1 MKPNRLLEKMY
12 FDIIKSSYLQNEDL
26 NKKMHYEGKRLLIEP
41 IISLTP
47 EQEKVLTKGLGQI
60 KNPEE
65 YKQINS
71 STGLAVNYYKILEKT
86 GNLAELRFEDQVGKP
101 LRNGFPA
108 NLDVSYTYNDKQY
121 YVESKFLEP
130 YYNFYKSNE
139 SNTSSYFIRSRYK
152 SELPYI
158 DKWIDLFYKAE
169 QFNIYNVA
177 QLCRHLLAIYVR
189 YMKAKDKTIVLESV
203 TWRMTSEFL
212 NMIENEEIRDLMVIR
227 INDLYKESR
236 NCLELLNDFLQNKIH
251 CDNISFETL
260 CYNDILEDISQSDKL
275 NEFKLRYFLE

>member
-1 MKPNRLLEKMY
+1 MKLDSSLERMFFK
-12 FDIIKSSYLQNEDL
+12 IINTSYSKNEIL
-26 NKKMHYEGKRLLIEP
+26 SKKMHIEGKVPTIDTILPLN
-41 IISLTP
+41 SD
-47 EQEKVLTKGLGQI
+47 QEKILKLGLGQI

-86 GNLAELRFEDQVGKP
+86 ENLAELRFEDQVGKP

-108 NLDVSYTYNDKQY
+108 NLDVSFTYNDKLY

-139 SNTSSYFIRSRYK
+139 SNTSSYFIRSHYK

-189 YMKAKDKTIVLESV
+189 YMKAKDKTIMLESV
-203 TWRMTSEFL
+203 TWRMTKEFL
-212 NMIENEEIRDLMVIR
+212 SMIENEEIRDLMVIR

-236 NCLELLNDFLQNKIH
+236 KCKELLNDFLQNKIH

>member
-1 MKPNRLLEKMY
+1 MKLDSSLERMFIK
-12 FDIIKSSYLQNEDL
+12 IINTSYSKNEIL
-26 NKKMHYEGKRLLIEP
+26 SKKMHIEGKVPTIDTIL
-41 IISLTP
+41 SLNSD
-47 EQEKVLTKGLGQI
+47 QEKILKLGLGQI

-71 STGLAVNYYKILEKT
+71 STGLAVNYYKILEKA

-177 QLCRHLLAIYVR
+177 QLCRHLLAIYVSS
-189 YMKAKDKTIVLESV
+189 MGSNKSIVLQSV
-203 TWRMTSEFL
+203 IWKMTSKFL
-212 NMIENEEIRDLMVIR
+212 SMINNDDIRELMNTRVKALADESLKCNELFNNFIHNEIHWDNMN
-227 INDLYKESR
+227 
-236 NCLELLNDFLQNKIH
+236 
-251 CDNISFETL
+251 FETL
-260 CYNDILEDISQSDKL
+260 YYNDIVKRICNFDKIK
-275 NEFKLRYFLE
+275 EFKLRYFIE